1 MVVQDPEIWVI
12 DSALGRREK
21 VSRFVNA
28 MGYHARSMA
37 PDEVRPFHGTRA
49 VIAMVGDEEEVVER
63 VLGCGRFQPMRCVVY
78 TDSLKAKRAAD
89 LVRRGVADLLDWPCR
104 EIDMADAILTATAGL
119 SVLMD
124 DSQRVASARR
134 RIESLSRRE
143 REVLAGVLAGHTSRE
158 IAETLGLSRRTVE
171 VHRLNLVRRLGVE
184 NSVEAVRLAI
194 DSGCFLPMA

>member
-1 MVVQDPEIWVI
+1 
-12 DSALGRREK
+12 
-21 VSRFVNA
+21 
-28 MGYHARSMA
+28 MA